1 MLRGVGARDPARDGP
16 AAARRPLWIGRAIV
30 AATVLAVFVT
40 LLLEGGGV
48 SGRELETAWQLLDL
62 QVLGDDPVGSVWY
75 LHTQPPLH
83 NLVVGIV
90 AWTPLPLAGTLFV
103 LYAASLLVTG
113 LALHALLVRWQ
124 LPPVP
129 AGAVVALALASPSLP
144 NTVRIVSY
152 EIPVAMLVVG
162 TLWAIQRYL
171 DEPALRWLL
180 AVSALATL
188 GVLTRSLLH
197 PVWLLAILALVL
209 VARPVA
215 PRHLAAAA
223 AIPLVLVGGWMVK
236 NQALFDTATTSSW
249 LGFNL
254 QRGVTGPMQDGDVE
268 AAVRDGTVSSQAV
281 LQPWLGVGDYAG
293 TTGGCRPRHVDPA
306 TARPVKQL
314 EAGGEISNFN
324 AECFLPAYE
333 QAQRDAMA
341 LVRRSPRRYVETRAP
356 SLAMTYQR
364 VGSGW
369 DLERNWMDALYAP
382 ALVEVDY
389 HADMR
394 DWNLPLLPV
403 DELPIR
409 SSLTLA
415 ACTVVV
421 VARAALAAVRLARRG
436 WRSRADWPAE
446 EVVWIVAGWTVV
458 VIVLGSSLVEFGENS
473 RFRSS
478 VDPLLIA
485 LPLAAL
491 IRRARARRPA
501 EPTGEEGEERAAGA
515 PHSPQAVTAP
525 GR

>member
-1 MLRGVGARDPARDGP
+1 
-16 AAARRPLWIGRAIV
+16 
-30 AATVLAVFVT
+30 
-40 LLLEGGGV
+40 
-48 SGRELETAWQLLDL
+48 
-62 QVLGDDPVGSVWY
+62 
-75 LHTQPPLH
+75 
-83 NLVVGIV
+83 
-90 AWTPLPLAGTLFV
+90 
-103 LYAASLLVTG
+103 
-113 LALHALLVRWQ
+113 
-124 LPPVP
+124 
-129 AGAVVALALASPSLP
+129 
-144 NTVRIVSY
+144 
-152 EIPVAMLVVG
+152 
-162 TLWAIQRYL
+162 
-171 DEPALRWLL
+171 
-180 AVSALATL
+180 
-188 GVLTRSLLH
+188 
-197 PVWLLAILALVL
+197 
-209 VARPVA
+209 
-215 PRHLAAAA
+215 
-223 AIPLVLVGGWMVK
+223 
-236 NQALFDTATTSSW
+236 
-249 LGFNL
+249 
-254 QRGVTGPMQDGDVE
+254 
-268 AAVRDGTVSSQAV
+268 VRDGTVSSQAV
-281 LQPWLGVGDYAG
+281 LQPWLGVDDYAG
-293 TTGGCRPRHVDPA
+293 TTGGCRPRHDDPA

-324 AECFLPAYE
+324 AECYLPAYE
-333 QAQRDAMA
+333 QAQRDAVA

-356 SLAMTYQR
+356 SLVMTYQR

-421 VARAALAAVRLARRG
+421 VAQAALAAVRLARRG
-436 WRSRADWPAE
+436 WRSRAHWAAE

-458 VIVLGSSLVEFGENS
+458 VIVLGASLVEFGENS

-501 EPTGEEGEERAAGA
+501 EPTRDEGEERAAGA
-515 PHSPQAVTAP
+515 PLSPQAVTAP